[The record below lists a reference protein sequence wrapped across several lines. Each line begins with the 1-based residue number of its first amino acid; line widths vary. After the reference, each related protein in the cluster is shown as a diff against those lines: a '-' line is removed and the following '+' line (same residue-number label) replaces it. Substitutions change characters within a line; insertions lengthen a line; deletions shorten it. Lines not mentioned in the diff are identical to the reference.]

1 MNPKLRLMKN
11 LLIVGCI
18 VLCMSCGNSMKLAIP
33 SKFAE
38 QAVMMEVKGAR
49 SKHVSFGNYKTSKI
63 RRGWQMKS
71 SRYGNRFFFDNLLLQ
86 SVGIRKNEI
95 ITKEKD
101 KFRFILSD
109 GAGVAEVHAQELEA
123 NKTLDYK
130 IGKGTGLLE
139 SFSRL
144 QQYQYLLTATIATD
158 TSSMP
163 WQMILS
169 NAYDR
174 NNDSLRN
181 RLFTIIKETDN
192 GLATNGTDTIIIRP
206 LNIQKATL
214 PNNKEGKLPMKM
226 LSGYELRIDDGVV
239 AIIDNIGKN
248 IWFYKELD
256 SPTRLVIASI
266 ATTILVKRV
275 KDVKW

>member
-1 MNPKLRLMKN
+1 MNTKLRLMKS
-11 LLIVGCI
+11 LLILSCI
-18 VLCMSCGNSMKLAIP
+18 VLCMSCGTSMKLAIP
-33 SKFAE
+33 SKFAD
-38 QAVMMEVKGAR
+38 QAVMMEVRGAR

-63 RRGWQMKS
+63 KRGWHTTS
-71 SRYGNRFFFDNLLLQ
+71 SRNGRGFFFDNLLLQ
-86 SVGIRKNEI
+86 SVGISKNEV

-101 KFRFILSD
+101 KFRFSLSD
-109 GAGVAEVHAQELEA
+109 GSAVAEVHAQELETD
-123 NKTLDYK
+123 KSLDFK

-158 TSSMP
+158 TSSPP
-163 WQMILS
+163 WQMIMS

-174 NNDSLRN
+174 TRDSLPN
-181 RLFTIIKETDN
+181 RLFTIIEDKDQ
-192 GLATNGTDTIIIRP
+192 GLATNGTDTIVIRP
-206 LNIQKATL
+206 LNIQKATM
-214 PNNKEGKLPMKM
+214 PNNKEGKLPMRM
-226 LSGYELRIDDGVV
+226 LSGFELRIDDGVV
-239 AIIDNIGKN
+239 AIVDNIGKN

-256 SPTRLVIASI
+256 SPTRLVLASI